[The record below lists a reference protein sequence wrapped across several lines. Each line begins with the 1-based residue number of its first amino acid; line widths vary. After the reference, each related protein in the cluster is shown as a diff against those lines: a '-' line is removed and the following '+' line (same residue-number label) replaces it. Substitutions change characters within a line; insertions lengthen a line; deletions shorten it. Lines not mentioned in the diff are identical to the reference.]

1 MKNSFDLKGGESNMF
16 MNDLSPWH
24 LILILAI
31 ALIIFGPGKLPDLGK
46 SLGEAMRSF
55 RQSSSEN
62 IEKKDLNPP
71 QEFPESNKE

>member
-1 MKNSFDLKGGESNMF
+1 

-46 SLGEAMRSF
+46 ALGEAMRSF
-55 RQSSSEN
+55 RQSSSGN
-62 IEKKDLNPP
+62 TEKEDLNPP
-71 QEFPESNKE
+71 QEILTSNKE